1 MRDTEAGGWMVRN
14 SSRPTTH
21 ALRLA
26 VVPFAIG
33 TLVIGTLAIGTLGI
47 GLVMSAG
54 PARAGDG
61 DSDKPI
67 SERIMDGFYGTIRG
81 TSMDNRGIDYR
92 ERSPLVV
99 PPKLDLPP
107 PAAAAEDV
115 KVANWPKDP
124 DERQRKAIIAAKK
137 KNAPPVA
144 RVQAP
149 SEASAA
155 AAPAAGAA
163 PTAVAAGPARPINIA
178 PPPEDPPVPGTTRP
192 AYANDRN
199 GTARIDP
206 VYDQPGDLFKGGASA
221 LVPSSLSDTFNLGNL
236 FGGKKT
242 ETTAAAAGP
251 AGPGSEPTREALTQ
265 PPPGYQTP
273 SPNFP
278 YGEEAKGLL
287 SGQSNPDR
295 NPLAGRSSATSQ
307 VK

>member
-1 MRDTEAGGWMVRN
+1 MRDTEASGWMVRN
-14 SSRPTTH
+14 SPSATMR

-26 VVPFAIG
+26 VVPFA
-33 TLVIGTLAIGTLGI
+33 LVPLGI
-47 GLVMSAG
+47 GLVMIAG

-61 DSDKPI
+61 DSDKTI

-81 TSMDNRGIDYR
+81 TNMDNRGIDYR

-107 PAAAAEDV
+107 PSASTDDV

-124 DERQRKAIIAAKK
+124 DERQRRAIIAAKK

-144 RVQAP
+144 RVQVP

-155 AAPAAGAA
+155 APAAGTT
-163 PTAVAAGPARPINIA
+163 PGAVATARPINIA
-178 PPPEDPPVPGTTRP
+178 PPPEDPPVPGTSRP

-199 GTARIDP
+199 GTAKIDP
-206 VYDQPGDLFKGGASA
+206 VYDQPGDLFTGGASA
-221 LVPSSLSDTFNLGNL
+221 LVPSSISDTFNLGNL
-236 FGGKKT
+236 FGTKKT
-242 ETTAAAAGP
+242 EAAAAAP
-251 AGPGSEPTREALTQ
+251 AGPATPGTEPTREALTQ

-273 SPNFP
+273 SAAYP
-278 YGEEAKGLL
+278 YGLEKKGWL
-287 SGQSNPDR
+287 SGDSSPDR
-295 NPLAGRSSATSQ
+295 NPRAQQSSASSV

>member
-14 SSRPTTH
+14 SSGAMTR

-26 VVPFAIG
+26 VVPLSIG
-33 TLVIGTLAIGTLGI
+33 ALGV
-47 GLVMSAG
+47 GLVMTAG
-54 PARAGDG
+54 AARAADG
-61 DSDKPI
+61 DSDKTI

-81 TSMDNRGIDYR
+81 SNMDNRGIDYR

-107 PAAAAEDV
+107 PAASIEDV

-149 SEASAA
+149 DDA
-155 AAPAAGAA
+155 AAPG
-163 PTAVAAGPARPINIA
+163 AVAASGGPARPINIA
-178 PPPEDPPVPGTTRP
+178 PPPEDPPIPGTTRP

-199 GTARIDP
+199 GTARTDP

-221 LVPSSLSDTFNLGNL
+221 LVPSSISDAFDFGNL
-236 FGGKKT
+236 FGTKKT
-242 ETTAAAAGP
+242 GTTVAA
-251 AGPGSEPTREALTQ
+251 PGTEPSREALTQ
-265 PPPGYQTP
+265 PPAGYQTP
-273 SPNFP
+273 SANYP
-278 YGEEAKGLL
+278 YAPESSGLFG
-287 SGQSNPDR
+287 GQSNPDR
-295 NPLAGRSSATSQ
+295 NPQAQKSSASS
-307 VK
+307 VVR